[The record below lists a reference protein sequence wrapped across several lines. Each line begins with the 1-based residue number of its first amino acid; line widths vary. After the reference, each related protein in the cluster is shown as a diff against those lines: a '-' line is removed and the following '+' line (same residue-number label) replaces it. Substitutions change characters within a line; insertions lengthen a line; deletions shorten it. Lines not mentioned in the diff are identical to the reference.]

1 MSRQFFRQQQSSYI
15 FLYTS
20 LKHFLRL
27 AIQDNMVQVCGS
39 HIKSR
44 VSKKFHFF
52 FYKKDK
58 AYFGTSLS
66 NFMF

>member
-1 MSRQFFRQQQSSYI
+1 MSRQFSRQQQSSYI
-15 FLYTS
+15 FLYTF

-27 AIQDNMVQVCGS
+27 AIQDNMVQVCGR

-44 VSKKFHFF
+44 VSKKFHF